1 MYISAGHHSP
11 LFYRIRVTPE
21 LEEHLIFFL
30 ENGKITTENGAN
42 STETNQKEVVKRPIA
57 QENCNTVHFTC
68 FEGLRWCTYSECCV
82 ATTIVEETLCSAP
95 ALKKEAFAER
105 AATFPELAT

>member
-11 LFYRIRVTPE
+11 LFYRYRVTPE

-42 STETNQKEVVKRPIA
+42 STETNQKEAVKRPIA
-57 QENCNTVHFTC
+57 QENCNTVHFTSLVAK
-68 FEGLRWCTYSECCV
+68 GSAGAPTVSAVLQQQSLRKHFV
-82 ATTIVEETLCSAP
+82 RHLP
-95 ALKKEAFAER
+95 
-105 AATFPELAT
+105 